1 METTRSST
9 HRASMTAHS
18 PQSQHRY
25 REGPPGGPPLP
36 EHDPLEKPPSLR
48 DRTITATGLP
58 EAPRPASGTD
68 YEKVAKNAAASAV
81 ALGSCFGTMSALNN
95 AVRAVPGMP
104 VPVKVLTGLL
114 PSASVFP
121 TPWVEDGVRAALDTT
136 ATLPTRPS
144 LAHDAVAAATLFGFN
159 AACARSTRIPR
170 FPAAT
175 PAGMAATVLQAT
187 AASVLSGAASEASAQ
202 WMNERDRQDGVTHAA
217 PEPMDNWRKGSGRL
231 LSQVAAAGG
240 QTALAFRETP
250 LPPARSLLP
259 MTAVTWG
266 WSLRRVLA
274 PPVPSSARPPVDPPP
289 VSAET
294 RAAIQAAMDRWP
306 EIPPG

>member
-1 METTRSST
+1 MEATRSST
-9 HRASMTAHS
+9 HRAGHS

-25 REGPPGGPPLP
+25 RECPPGGPPLP
-36 EHDPLEKPPSLR
+36 EPDPLEKPPALR
-48 DRTITATGLP
+48 DRTITATGVP

-95 AVRAVPGMP
+95 AVRAIPGMP

-121 TPWVEDGVRAALDTT
+121 TPWIEDGVRAALDTT

-144 LAHDAVAAATLFGFN
+144 LAHDAVAGATLFGFN
-159 AACARSTRIPR
+159 AACARSVRIPR

-175 PAGMAATVLQAT
+175 PAGMAATVVQAT
-187 AASVLSGAASEASAQ
+187 VASVLSGAASEASAQ
-202 WMNERDRQDGVTHAA
+202 WMNDQDRRSGDPHPA
-217 PEPMDNWRKGSGRL
+217 PALIDNTRKATGRL
-231 LSQVAAAGG
+231 LSQVAAAAC
-240 QTALAFRETP
+240 QTALAFSKTP
-250 LPPARSLLP
+250 PPPAWSQVP
-259 MTAVTWG
+259 MTTVTSG
-266 WSLRRVLA
+266 WIFRRVLA